1 MVPSPV
7 GSCRRRDIFILVQV
21 CEPTIHLDEALDL
34 AELFRLLGDPN
45 RIRILYALAAADE
58 LCVHEL
64 AEAVEASETKVS
76 QAMRLLRT
84 AGAVRNRRDGRH
96 VYYRL
101 DDDHVR
107 SLLDISRAHVAH
119 GRTDP

>member
-1 MVPSPV
+1 MPPPV
-7 GSCRRRDIFILVQV
+7 GVCGRRDIFILVQV
-21 CEPTIHLDEALDL
+21 YEPTIHLDEALDL

-45 RIRILYALAAADE
+45 RIRILYALAAAEE